1 VISSME
7 SDLIIETQRAARIEP
22 GKRPI
27 YKGTKMS
34 ISTMRKIQ
42 YVAAFGM
49 LTAFLAPIAAQAQ
62 SLGITYY
69 TIAANDPDADHLAGG
84 LYTNEVQNA
93 LGPNGLPV
101 LNIPQFGCTSN
112 CYTVSGAPG
121 FPYGTSSSTPNVNVL
136 GTTGEITYWSPSL
149 NPYVTQTL
157 STTTTLPFNVPS
169 NFFPP
174 NGTGSNDGPPN
185 GYQAAVLSG
194 TINAPTAETL
204 SFSIG
209 SDDMAFAYID
219 GQIVC
224 SDGGVHGS
232 ASVPCTT
239 PTVAAGNH
247 SFDLFFVDI
256 NQTQAGLTFSI
267 NSTGVTTTPPPAT
280 APEIDPASA
289 TSALMLLL
297 GGLAVLRGRRAV
309 HRTAA

>member
-1 VISSME
+1 
-7 SDLIIETQRAARIEP
+7 
-22 GKRPI
+22 
-27 YKGTKMS
+27 MS
-34 ISTMRKIQ
+34 TSTIKKIQ
-42 YVAAFGM
+42 YLAAFGM
-49 LTAFLAPIAAQAQ
+49 LTTFLAPIAAQAQ

-69 TIAANDPDADHLAGG
+69 TIAANNPDADNLAGG

-101 LNIPQFGCTSN
+101 LNLPQFGCTSN
-112 CYTVSGAPG
+112 CYSQAGAPG
-121 FPYGTSSSTPNVNVL
+121 FPNGSSGSTPNVNVL
-136 GTTGEITYWSPSL
+136 ASTGEITYWSPSL
-149 NPYVTQTL
+149 NPYITQTL
-157 STTTTLPFNVPS
+157 STTTSLPFNVPS

-185 GYQAAVLSG
+185 GYQAAELSG
-194 TINAPTAETL
+194 TLIAPTAETL

-239 PTVAAGNH
+239 PTVGAGSH

-256 NQTQAGLTFSI
+256 NQTQAGLTFEI
-267 NSTGVTTTPPPAT
+267 NSTGVITTPPPA

-289 TSALMLLL
+289 TSALILLL
-297 GGLAVLRGRRAV
+297 GGLAVLRGRRPV
-309 HRTAA
+309 LRTTA